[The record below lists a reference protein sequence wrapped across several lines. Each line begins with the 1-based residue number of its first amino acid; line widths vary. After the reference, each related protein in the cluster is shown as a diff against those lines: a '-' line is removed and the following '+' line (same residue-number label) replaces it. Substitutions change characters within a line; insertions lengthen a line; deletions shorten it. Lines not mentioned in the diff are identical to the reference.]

1 MRLDPLIRDYPTFID
16 ELDQVVRASTTRFY
30 LDTSLLMWLVRV
42 GQEARAEFIAW
53 AIGRGAGTVR
63 VPVWAA
69 HEFHRH
75 IVGGTLSDN
84 LGKSLSE
91 VEGKYDEFS
100 RLAAERIE
108 EGICRRNGFTDSQ
121 SFLAAVNQGRVQL
134 GRFRK
139 IIDNNETSM
148 QEAAE
153 SVINF
158 VNDRLLT
165 SDVDGILAKLSPG
178 AEIRYS
184 HYVPPGFQDKK
195 PENRYGDLIIWEELI
210 ADVAAAQLT
219 RSGKARVRG
228 QVTTAVLISRDKKT
242 DWVSAAHMVR
252 NDVKPLIRKSNRDE
266 DMDVTLPHPL
276 LLHEFQRRA
285 GAKKLYVTHPA
296 FLSSVLDF
304 SARRRSEASP
314 AKAWLK
320 ATHRPDFG
328 VMVETRLEALSQ
340 RRRSLRLLCRSHQ
353 SAPSNWKP

>member
-1 MRLDPLIRDYPTFID
+1 MMSSRGLQPSGSKKESAGAMALPTVSRFWRLSIRGGFSWDGSQDHRQQRNFN
-16 ELDQVVRASTTRFY
+16 
-30 LDTSLLMWLVRV
+30 
-42 GQEARAEFIAW
+42 
-53 AIGRGAGTVR
+53 AG
-63 VPVWAA
+63 
-69 HEFHRH
+69 
-75 IVGGTLSDN
+75 
-84 LGKSLSE
+84 
-91 VEGKYDEFS
+91 S
-100 RLAAERIE
+100 R
-108 EGICRRNGFTDSQ
+108 Q
-121 SFLAAVNQGRVQL
+121 
-134 GRFRK
+134 
-139 IIDNNETSM
+139 
-148 QEAAE
+148 

-165 SDVDGILAKLSPG
+165 SDVDEILAKLSPG